1 MKSLSIGG
9 RLTLL
14 KSVLGSMPIFH
25 MSIFRVPLTV
35 LHSLESIRCHFFNGH
50 ELNSNKASW
59 VKWKSVL
66 ASKEKGGLGVSSLY
80 ALNRALMMKWVWR
93 FYSQKESLW
102 ARVIRAIYGDDG
114 QVGKVSKVGSRS
126 CWRNIVN
133 EVRILGNQ
141 GVKVLD
147 YMRIKLGNGESTAFW
162 DDNWIGGKVLKYSF
176 PRIYA
181 LETVKEVTVNSKMSD
196 SRLENSLRRR
206 IRGGVEQVQFN
217 ELSDMLQ
224 SVSLMPYSDR
234 WVWSLEG
241 SGEFSVASIR
251 KIIDDNRL
259 STVDTKTL
267 WNKCVPIKVNILAW
281 KIKIEALPT
290 RFNISRRGIDIDS
303 ILCPICECGV
313 ESARHVFFSCS
324 LVRQIVRKVC
334 SWWDIM
340 HIDVNSYVEWV
351 NWMNSLRLKSK
362 SKLMIEGVFYV
373 VWWHVWTFRNKLLFE
388 DKKPLKAI
396 ILDDVVS
403 RSYYLCKF
411 RCKVSFS
418 WDDWLKNSNMISL

>member
-1 MKSLSIGG
+1 HKVGGNMSRVQAWTEVVDKVKSRLSNWKMKSLSIG
-9 RLTLL
+9 
-14 KSVLGSMPIFH
+14 
-25 MSIFRVPLTV
+25 
-35 LHSLESIRCHFFNGH
+35 

-80 ALNRALMMKWVWR
+80 ALNRALMMKWV
-93 FYSQKESLW
+93 
-102 ARVIRAIYGDDG
+102 
-114 QVGKVSKVGSRS
+114 GKVSKVGNRS

-141 GVKVLD
+141 GVKVLN
-147 YMRIKLGNGESTAFW
+147 YMRIKLGNGESTASW

-196 SRLENSLRRR
+196 SKLENSLHHR

-241 SGEFSVASIR
+241 SGEFSVAFIR

-259 STVDTKTL
+259 LTVDTKTL

-313 ESARHVFFSCS
+313 KSARHVFFSCS

-334 SWWDIM
+334 SW
-340 HIDVNSYVEWV
+340 
-351 NWMNSLRLKSK
+351 
-362 SKLMIEGVFYV
+362 
-373 VWWHVWTFRNKLLFE
+373 
-388 DKKPLKAI
+388 
-396 ILDDVVS
+396 
-403 RSYYLCKF
+403 
-411 RCKVSFS
+411 
-418 WDDWLKNSNMISL
+418 